1 MQKHLVA
8 LVGLVVTLALA
19 LPAVAATP
27 IIKGTVGPGF
37 TIVMNVKPKKA
48 GTFKF
53 TVADKSSIHNFRL
66 KGAGVNVA
74 TGVSAVGTK
83 SFTVKLQKGKT
94 YKFLCDPH
102 PTTMKGSFRV
112 P

>member
-1 MQKHLVA
+1 MPKHLIA
-8 LVGLVVTLALA
+8 LVGAVVALALA

-27 IIKGTVGPGF
+27 TIKGTVGPGF

-53 TVADKSSIHNFRL
+53 TAVDRSDDHNFRL
-66 KGAGVNVA
+66 RGPGVNVA
-74 TGVSAVGTK
+74 TGVKAVGTRT
-83 SFTVKLQKGKT
+83 FTVRLQKGKV
-94 YKFLCDPH
+94 YRFLCDPH
-102 PTTMKGSFRV
+102 PTSMKGSFRV

>member
-1 MQKHLVA
+1 MAKYVA
-8 LVGLVVTLALA
+8 FIVAAVVGLALA

-27 IIKGTVGPGF
+27 TIKGTVGPGF

-48 GTFKF
+48 GTFKL

-66 KGAGVNVA
+66 KGPGVNVA
-74 TGVSAVGTK
+74 TKVSAVGTK
-83 SFTVKLQKGKT
+83 TFTVKLQKGKK
-94 YKFLCDPH
+94 YSLICDPH
-102 PTTMKGSFRV
+102 ATTMKSSFKV